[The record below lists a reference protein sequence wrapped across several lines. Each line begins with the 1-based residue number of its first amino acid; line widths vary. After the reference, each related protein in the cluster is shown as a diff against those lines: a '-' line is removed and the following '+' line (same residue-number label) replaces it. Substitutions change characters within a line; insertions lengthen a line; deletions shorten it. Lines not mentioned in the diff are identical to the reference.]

1 MCRHM
6 FSLDGVRLKSRHT
19 HMHELGGE
27 EVSKWMSERECS
39 GSALLKAE
47 YRQDLMY
54 IIMKIYN
61 T

>member
-1 MCRHM
+1 
-6 FSLDGVRLKSRHT
+6 
-19 HMHELGGE
+19 MHELGGE

-54 IIMKIYN
+54 IIMKIY
-61 T
+61 TVVDIVFFRA